1 MKRKKKRR
9 LPAAVALDKRKRS
22 TGFSFTRIFMRR
34 LRDQHKYRD
43 KK

>member
-1 MKRKKKRR
+1 MKKKRR
-9 LPAAVALDKRKRS
+9 LPAVVALDKRKRS
-22 TGFSFTRIFMRR
+22 TGFSLTRKVLRK